1 MTAQGWKLS
10 VYIMPPFQNVTPSS
24 KTSDR
29 MDIPTQ
35 CQELLSYSVSRWND
49 TASNRWVSL
58 CTAMRDYEAKQ
69 PRSVIDLPSGS
80 VPQDRHLSS
89 RAISCRFS
97 VTELPSHP
105 DVDHRLRVF
114 GRGSVTRTDGLIQ
127 HQVFE

>member
-1 MTAQGWKLS
+1 M
-10 VYIMPPFQNVTPSS
+10 F
-24 KTSDR
+24 
-29 MDIPTQ
+29 PTQ

-89 RAISCRFS
+89 RAISCQFS
-97 VTELPSHP
+97 VTELPSQP

-127 HQVFE
+127 HQVFEAIAPLEDIFRKRGIYSQVSNAADA